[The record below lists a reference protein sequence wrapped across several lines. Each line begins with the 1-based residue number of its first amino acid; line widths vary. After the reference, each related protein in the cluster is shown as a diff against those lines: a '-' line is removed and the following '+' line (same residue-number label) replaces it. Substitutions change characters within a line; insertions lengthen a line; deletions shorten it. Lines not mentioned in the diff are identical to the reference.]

1 LGGVCVCSDDG
12 RMGKGFRIVYLVS
25 SRDEC
30 ESIRYRLVV
39 THGEEHGY
47 VECRYL
53 E

>member
-12 RMGKGFRIVYLVS
+12 RMGKDFYIGYLVS

-39 THGEEHGY
+39 RHGEEYGY
-47 VECRYL
+47 VECRYI

>member
-1 LGGVCVCSDDG
+1 
-12 RMGKGFRIVYLVS
+12 MGKDFYIGYLVS

-30 ESIRYRLVV
+30 ESTRYRLVV
-39 THGEEHGY
+39 RHGEEYGY